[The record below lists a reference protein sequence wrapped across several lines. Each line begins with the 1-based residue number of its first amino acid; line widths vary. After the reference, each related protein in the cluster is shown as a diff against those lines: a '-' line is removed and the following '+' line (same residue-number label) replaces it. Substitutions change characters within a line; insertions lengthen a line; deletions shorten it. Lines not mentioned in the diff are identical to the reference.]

1 MILCSICV
9 LVLHDNF
16 ILKLQK
22 HLASVGMDA
31 ELLEPGSMDFEYDYP
46 RIPLTGP
53 TEGIAS
59 MGAMRVRDGHFTYL
73 DVLKKKVLEESGFSP
88 GSTYGLGL
96 HEFTTWKIRF
106 FLSFP
111 STIKIGPLNIGT
123 ISKVL
128 KGKLHSKIEDF
139 VWNGFGKLTTLPP
152 GLVHDDVI
160 SALDSDSKLKE
171 LMMKSLLKEKII
183 SVSHYAPKKSKEQ
196 TGGHQSFAKVLI
208 TSDWKPQHDLLIDNN
223 TVLTYQQIATDI
235 KNAIIRLRYVLEN
248 N

>member
-1 MILCSICV
+1 MVV
-9 LVLHDNF
+9 LVQHNSF
-16 ILKLQK
+16 VQKLQK
-22 HLASVGMDA
+22 HLATVGMDA
-31 ELLEPGSMDFEYDYP
+31 ELLEPGTMDFEYDYP
-46 RIPLTGP
+46 RIQLEGP

-59 MGAMRVRDGHFTYL
+59 MGAMRVRDGHITYL
-73 DVLKKKVLEESGFSP
+73 DVLKRKVLEESGFAP
-88 GSTYGLGL
+88 GSTFGMGVSDY
-96 HEFTTWKIRF
+96 TTWKIRF

-111 STIKIGPLNIGT
+111 PTINLGPLNLGT

-128 KGKLHSKIEDF
+128 KGKFHSKIEDF

-160 SALDSDSKLKE
+160 SVLDSDKNLKE

-183 SVSHYAPKKSKEQ
+183 TISHYKPKKSKEQ
-196 TGGHQSFAKVLI
+196 TGGHQSFTKVLI
-208 TSDWKPQHDLLIDNN
+208 TSDWKPPNDLLIDNN
-223 TVLTYQQIATDI
+223 TVKTYQQIADDV

>member
-1 MILCSICV
+1 M
-9 LVLHDNF
+9 LVVHDSF
-16 ILKLQK
+16 VLKLQK

-31 ELLEPGSMDFEYDYP
+31 ELLEPGTMDFEYDYP
-46 RIPLTGP
+46 RIDLTGP
-53 TEGIAS
+53 TDGIAS
-59 MGAMRVRDGHFTYL
+59 MGAMRVRDGHITYL
-73 DVLKKKVLEESGFSP
+73 DVLKRKVLEESGFSP

-96 HEFTTWKIRF
+96 HEYTTWKIRF
-106 FLSFP
+106 FLSLP
-111 STIKIGPLNIGT
+111 PTIKIGPLNIGT

-128 KGKLHSKIEDF
+128 KGKFHSKIEDY

-152 GLVHDDVI
+152 GLVHDDVV
-160 SALDSDSKLKE
+160 SVLDSDSKLKE

-183 SVSHYAPKKSKEQ
+183 TISHYKSKKSKEQ

-223 TVLTYQQIATDI
+223 TVSTYQQLATDI

>member
-1 MILCSICV
+1 M
-9 LVLHDNF
+9 LVLHDSF
-16 ILKLQK
+16 VLKLQK
-22 HLASVGMDA
+22 HLASAGMDN
-31 ELLEPGSMDFEYDYP
+31 ELLEPGTMDFEYDYP
-46 RIPLTGP
+46 RIQLTGP

-59 MGAMRVRDGHFTYL
+59 VGAMRVRDGHITYL
-73 DVLKKKVLEESGFSP
+73 DVLKRKVLEESGFSP

-96 HEFTTWKIRF
+96 HEYTTWKIRF
-106 FLSFP
+106 FLSLP
-111 STIKIGPLNIGT
+111 PTIKIGPLNIGT

-128 KGKLHSKIEDF
+128 KGKFHSKIEDF

-171 LMMKSLLKEKII
+171 LMIKSLLKEKII
-183 SVSHYAPKKSKEQ
+183 TVAHYTPKKSKEQ

-223 TVLTYQQIATDI
+223 AVSTYQQLAIDI

>member
-1 MILCSICV
+1 MI
-9 LVLHDNF
+9 VLHDSF
-16 ILKLQK
+16 VLKLQK
-22 HLASVGMDA
+22 HLASVGMDT
-31 ELLEPGSMDFEYDYP
+31 ELLEPGTMDFEYDYP
-46 RIPLTGP
+46 RIQLTGP
-53 TEGIAS
+53 TEGTAS
-59 MGAMRVRDGHFTYL
+59 VGAMRVRDGHITYL
-73 DVLKKKVLEESGFSP
+73 DVLKRKVLEESGFSP

-96 HEFTTWKIRF
+96 HEYTTWKIRF
-106 FLSFP
+106 FLSLP
-111 STIKIGPLNIGT
+111 PTIKIGPLNIGT

-128 KGKLHSKIEDF
+128 KGKFHSKIEDF

-152 GLVHDDVI
+152 GLVYDDVI

-183 SVSHYAPKKSKEQ
+183 TASHYTPKKSKEQ
-196 TGGHQSFAKVLI
+196 TGGHQSFTKVLI

-223 TVLTYQQIATDI
+223 TVSTYQQIAIDI